1 MSPKTPYHL
10 SLADIQVLLTDLQAN
25 NIRQLAKCISLVE
38 NEIPGYQNLLQQLP
52 VSYTPIIGITG
63 APGAGKS
70 TLADALIGHWV
81 EKGERVGVLCV
92 DPSSPFNRGAL
103 LGDRIRMNQ
112 WYTHPQVF
120 IRSLA
125 SRGALGGLHPQ
136 IIAISDVMKASGFNR
151 ILVETVGV
159 GQSEIEIA
167 GLADVTVVVLVPEG
181 GDEIQTLKS
190 GVMEIADIFALN
202 KADRPGAAKFMQ
214 NLKSMLIPVNA
225 RKQQEIPVIGTV
237 ASQQKGIDVL
247 ATCIDEQLTLIQ
259 TSDRRYWLQVEKLW
273 QLIMHNRMKDIKK
286 EELFEQLKQ
295 LQPNSLY
302 QFMAAHYPN

>member
-1 MSPKTPYHL
+1 MSPQTPYQL
-10 SLADIQVLLTDLQAN
+10 SPADIQALIKDLKAYD
-25 NIRQLAKCISLVE
+25 IRQLAKCISLVE

-52 VSYTPIIGITG
+52 VSQTPIIGITG

-70 TLADALIGHWV
+70 TLTDALIGHWV

-136 IIAISDVMKASGFNR
+136 IIAICDVMKAAGFNR

-167 GLADVTVVVLVPEG
+167 GLADITVVVLVPEG

-225 RKQQEIPVIGTV
+225 HKHQEIPVMGTV
-237 ASQQKGIDVL
+237 ASQQKGIDAL
-247 ATCIDEQLTLIQ
+247 AACIDDQLKNIQ
-259 TSDRRYWLQVEKLW
+259 ASDRKYWLQVEKLW
-273 QLIMHNRMKDIKK
+273 QLIMHKRMKDIQKG
-286 EELFEQLKQ
+286 ELFEQLKRH
-295 LQPNSLY
+295 QPKSIY
-302 QFMAAHYPN
+302 QFMAEYYAN